1 MLIAADL
8 AAAELWS
15 RIREQK
21 HTLIADGL
29 LFPPPD
35 HIKGKPPGGADS
47 SWLVDQLSTLG
58 YGTQPNEEPT
68 ARRCT
73 GFPNSS
79 PRTKPDGSHKEGLI
93 GRFAAI

>member
-1 MLIAADL
+1 
-8 AAAELWS
+8 
-15 RIREQK
+15 
-21 HTLIADGL
+21 

-79 PRTKPDGSHKEGLI
+79 PRAKLDGAHQEGLI
-93 GRFAAI
+93 GRFAAIGTMLS

>member
-21 HTLIADGL
+21 HTLTADGL

-35 HIKGKPPGGADS
+35 HIKGKPLDRPDS
-47 SWLVDQLSTLG
+47 FWLVDQLSTLG
-58 YGTQPNEEPT
+58 YGTP
-68 ARRCT
+68 A
-73 GFPNSS
+73 
-79 PRTKPDGSHKEGLI
+79 K
-93 GRFAAI
+93 